1 MIRGYEQK
9 EPEIAE
15 SAYIDPQATIIG
27 DVTVREDATILPG
40 AVLRGDGGEIILD
53 EKANVQDNVTI
64 HADEPT
70 NEVHLK
76 ENAALGHN
84 AIVHNATI
92 GEHSLVGM
100 HATVLDDAV
109 LEPYSAVGAKALV
122 MEEQRIPSYTMAGGQ
137 PAETIKEDIPEDSML
152 FQAAEF
158 YVERAKGLK
167 AGRIIEE

>member
-1 MIRGYEQK
+1 MIRGYGDK

-15 SAYIDPQATIIG
+15 SAYVDPQATVIG
-27 DVTVREDATILPG
+27 DVTIREDATILPG
-40 AVLRGDGGEIILD
+40 AVLRGDGGEIIL
-53 EKANVQDNVTI
+53 EAKANVQDNVTI

-70 NEVHLK
+70 NRVILE
-76 ENAALGHN
+76 ENAAVGHN
-84 AIVHNATI
+84 AIVHNATV

-109 LEPYSAVGAKALV
+109 LEPYSAVAAKTLV
-122 MEEQRIPSYTMAGGQ
+122 LEDQQIPSYTMAGGR
-137 PAETIKEDIPEDSML
+137 PAETIKEEIPEDSAL

-158 YVERAKGLK
+158 YVERASGLE